1 MHTTSHWRGTAEA
14 GLLKSWCEIAS
25 SVVPEWNGYPTCCM
39 ENQPPCSVLQW
50 QHNQRRPAERSAGRS
65 KTQWGCVTYLRDCQS
80 SLPRHADVWDFLQ
93 VILLLVPVFAAVN
106 RIWAKLRQQVQQ
118 WQLSSLPVN
127 LVNGRWAARAA
138 AFGPQAQVERCE
150 VGRWWQDFGW
160 LSYRKV
166 ASIDVREDK
175 LALSMPPV
183 WCLYQIHMRWGIIH
197 TEVRLLRIRW
207 AGGSCESSFQ
217 KSAAAINQK
226 DQSSVLLLCAFA
238 KESFRLIHPLISDI
252 CHMSRQ
258 LFTVR
263 SVKARPVLG
272 RGPSQAADSAFI
284 QVFQQ
289 AVSTFTGRL
298 SVCGYRPTSSGFS
311 KRLKLSNLGHCQRG
325 PAFHCFA
332 TAEVKGRFR
341 MISRTPECARKKATQ
356 TWTV

>member
-80 SLPRHADVWDFLQ
+80 SLPRHADV
-93 VILLLVPVFAAVN
+93 
-106 RIWAKLRQQVQQ
+106 
-118 WQLSSLPVN
+118 VN
-127 LVNGRWAARAA
+127 LVNGRWAVRAA

-150 VGRWWQDFGW
+150 VGRWRQDFGW

-166 ASIDVREDK
+166 VSIDVREDK
-175 LALSMPPV
+175 LALSMLPV

-226 DQSSVLLLCAFA
+226 DRSSVLLLCAFA

-272 RGPSQAADSAFI
+272 RGPSQAADSASI

-298 SVCGYRPTSSGFS
+298 FVCGYSLPLQASLNGWNCLIWVTVSVALRAKLFIVLQQQRS
-311 KRLKLSNLGHCQRG
+311 KVVSEWSQERLSAQEKKPRRLEQ
-325 PAFHCFA
+325 F
-332 TAEVKGRFR
+332 K
-341 MISRTPECARKKATQ
+341 PEAIR
-356 TWTV
+356 